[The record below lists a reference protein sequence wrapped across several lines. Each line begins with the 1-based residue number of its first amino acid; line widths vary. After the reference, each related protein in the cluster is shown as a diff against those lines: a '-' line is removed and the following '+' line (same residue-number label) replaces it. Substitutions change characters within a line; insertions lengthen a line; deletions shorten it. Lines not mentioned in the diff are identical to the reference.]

1 MVLTVDIG
9 NTNIV
14 LGVFDQDEL
23 VFTARVSTDK
33 NRTADEYSVLIHG
46 IFEINGFDL
55 SRFDGIIL
63 SSVVPQLNSVV
74 AYALAGSHRCAS
86 VLWARDSAPAS
97 ASWQTI
103 PPSWDRIW
111 SAMWQAPSVSLKAR

>member
-1 MVLTVDIG
+1 MVLAVDIG

-14 LGVFDQDEL
+14 LGVFDRDEL

-33 NRTADEYSVLIHG
+33 TGRLTSTRCWIHG

-55 SRFDGIIL
+55 SRFDGMIL

-74 AYALAGSHRCAS
+74 AYALSRFTSGAHPHRGP
-86 VLWARDSAPAS
+86 RTPHRFPDSG
-97 ASWQTI
+97 
-103 PPSWDRIW
+103 R
-111 SAMWQAPSVSLKAR
+111 

>member
-33 NRTADEYSVLIHG
+33 NRTADEYSVMIHG

-74 AYALAGSHRCAS
+74 AYALGRFF
-86 VLWARDSAPAS
+86 APAS

-111 SAMWQAPSVSLKAR
+111 SAMWQALSVSSKAR

>member
-33 NRTADEYSVLIHG
+33 NRTSDEYSVMIHG

-74 AYALAGSHRCAS
+74 AYALGRFTSVRIRHCGPGTPHRLPHPGRRSHRAGIGYGLQCG
-86 VLWARDSAPAS
+86 RRP
-97 ASWQTI
+97 Q
-103 PPSWDRIW
+103 
-111 SAMWQAPSVSLKAR
+111 

>member
-33 NRTADEYSVLIHG
+33 NRTADRVFGADPWH
-46 IFEINGFDL
+46 F
-55 SRFDGIIL
+55 
-63 SSVVPQLNSVV
+63 
-74 AYALAGSHRCAS
+74 
-86 VLWARDSAPAS
+86 
-97 ASWQTI
+97 
-103 PPSWDRIW
+103 
-111 SAMWQAPSVSLKAR
+111 